1 MTRLEFM
8 KALANHDWYYMFS
21 DDPGV
26 YRRGAASYDQLR
38 SAAKLLDCPW
48 SLNKVRKLVLNMI
61 ESRFTQSSEDADVY
75 YRKGDRYS
83 IKYSRE
89 DLISVEEEKEMLQWF
104 KA

>member
-1 MTRLEFM
+1 MTRLDFM

-21 DDPGV
+21 DDQGV
-26 YRRGAASYDQLR
+26 YRRGAASYEYLR

-48 SLNKVRKLVLNMI
+48 SLNTISKLVLNMV
-61 ESRFTQSSEDADVY
+61 EDKFTQSDEDVNVY
-75 YRKGDRYS
+75 YRTGDKYS

-104 KA
+104 EA

>member
-26 YRRGAASYDQLR
+26 YRRGAASYENLR
-38 SAAKLLDCPW
+38 SAAALLNCPW
-48 SLNKVRKLVLNMI
+48 PLNTIRKLVLNYVT
-61 ESRFTQSSEDADVY
+61 SRFNQSTEDPDVY
-75 YRKGDRYS
+75 YRIGDKYAV
-83 IKYSRE
+83 KYSRG

-104 KA
+104 EA

>member
-8 KALANHDWYYMFS
+8 KALANHDWYHMFS

-26 YRRGAASYDQLR
+26 YRRGAASYEKLR

-61 ESRFTQSSEDADVY
+61 ESRFTQSSEDVDVY